1 MPFWSREHDKDPE
14 DSPGDSASDD
24 LRDTSQGDLDGDADN
39 SSSASESESAGSERW
54 EELGTGASGS
64 AGEQSGGQGD
74 EQSRDDSQSGYSA
87 SAEPFEADERAGHR
101 PEADY
106 DEGRAVDDPP
116 SVPAPAGE
124 SGWRVIED
132 AQSSELGDAQ
142 QIPEEPPLPAE
153 GAEGNGYTEG
163 PSDNS
168 GDAQAFPTTSEYE
181 RADAPYAA
189 VSDSS
194 VSENG
199 GPGADRAESEVDISA
214 AQRPSAP
221 DDRIRD
227 LFRRR
232 QESADGTASDEA
244 PTSVIEAPER
254 IAEPELPQP
263 DPEPVEDVE
272 PLEQPRGRFSRL
284 LPRRKVKEDSEI
296 EDSVSTEPGTGRRSK
311 PVAPELL
318 PWEPRGNGFKF
329 KQRLKSRQVSIS
341 VDADT
346 VRVVVSKGQEILA
359 WGSVLVAD
367 APQVD
372 EETGDPWEVRLK
384 ALLADL
390 GARRGRVIT
399 DIPFNAPLMRHL
411 ELPKMRRRYVES
423 VVMSEME
430 DTVPFSLD
438 QVDLVWQSR
447 SNGADH
453 DIMAVATS
461 SEAVDAHM
469 SELARA
475 GVRAKAMFPK
485 ATAWAHASGVSD
497 GIIVNIGR
505 TRAAFVLV
513 SRWVPVVVYE
523 AHFGDPDATDEQKAE
538 QVSRAVEEVAGYAQ
552 GLDSGDRQP
561 LHVLLT
567 GDLADDAPLADEIR
581 RALRREVLTMAP
593 PLIYPQEFRPS
604 EYATNVG
611 LILAEQV
618 WRKTRGKTTVY
629 EAPALNLLPP
639 RHQPRP
645 IPTKQAA
652 VFAGLLLLGA
662 VAFSV
667 GDRVDAV
674 SNEQATLSGRLTE
687 LRGEERTSRLLGS
700 RAQATEA
707 QIGAAIAL
715 TESLEADLSAF
726 DGELDT
732 SLERLDVLSRGA
744 MPAGVKV
751 AGFGAQEDG
760 YGFGGTAP
768 AVEDAIQYM
777 KNLRESG
784 LYGTAQLHQVSIADD
799 REASVVLEDG
809 EVANSVSFQASAQ
822 FVEAESEEE

>member
-1 MPFWSREHDKDPE
+1 MPFWSREQDRDPE
-14 DSPGDSASDD
+14 DSRGDSASNDP
-24 LRDTSQGDLDGDADN
+24 RITSEGDLDGDADN
-39 SSSASESESAGSERW
+39 TSSTSESESTGSERW
-54 EELGTGASGS
+54 EEPGIDPSEG
-64 AGEQSGGQGD
+64 AGEQSDAPGG
-74 EQSRDDSQSGYSA
+74 EQYRDDSPTEYS
-87 SAEPFEADERAGHR
+87 SSEPFEAEERAAHR

-106 DEGRAVDDPP
+106 DEGHDVDDPP
-116 SVPAPAGE
+116 SVPEPSGE
-124 SGWRVIED
+124 SGWRVMED
-132 AQSSELGDAQ
+132 AQPSELGGAKQ
-142 QIPEEPPLPAE
+142 LPGGPPLAAE
-153 GAEGNGYTEG
+153 GAEGNGYTGG
-163 PSDNS
+163 PSYAS
-168 GDAQAFPTTSEYE
+168 GDAQAHPPPSEYE
-181 RADAPYAA
+181 RAEAPNAA
-189 VSDSS
+189 VPDSS
-194 VSENG
+194 ISENG
-199 GPGADRAESEVDISA
+199 GPGSDRTEPEVDIPA

-244 PTSVIEAPER
+244 PTSVIDAPAD
-254 IAEPELPQP
+254 IPEPELAEP
-263 DPEPVEDVE
+263 DPESVGDVE
-272 PLEQPRGRFSRL
+272 PVEQPRGRFSRL
-284 LPRRKVKEDSEI
+284 LPRRKVREDPEI
-296 EDSVSTEPGTGRRSK
+296 EDPVSTESRTARRSK
-311 PVAPELL
+311 PVEPELL
-318 PWEPRGNGFKF
+318 PWEPRGGAFKF

-346 VRVVVSKGQEILA
+346 VRVVVSKGREILA
-359 WGSVLVAD
+359 WGSVLVED
-367 APQVD
+367 APPVGED
-372 EETGDPWEVRLK
+372 PGDPWEVRLK
-384 ALLADL
+384 VLLADL

-430 DTVPFSLD
+430 DTVPFTLD

-453 DIMAVATS
+453 DILAVATS

-469 SELARA
+469 GELARA

-523 AHFGDPDATDEQKAE
+523 AHFGDSDATDAQKAE
-538 QVSRAVEEVAGYAQ
+538 QISRAVEEVAGYAQ
-552 GLDSGDRQP
+552 GLDSGDGSQP

-581 RALRREVLTMAP
+581 RALRREVFTMAP
-593 PLIYPQEFRPS
+593 PLIYPREFRPS

-611 LILAEQV
+611 LILAERV
-618 WRKTRGKTTVY
+618 WRKTRGRTTVY

-645 IPTKQAA
+645 LPTKRAA

-667 GDRVDAV
+667 GDRVAAV
-674 SNEQATLSGRLTE
+674 SNEQATLSERLTE
-687 LRGEERTSRLLGS
+687 LRGEERTSRLLSS

-707 QIGAAIAL
+707 QIGAAVAL
-715 TESLEADLSAF
+715 TDSLEAHLSGF

-732 SLERLDVLSRGA
+732 TLERLDLLTRGA

-751 AGFGAQEDG
+751 AGFGQQSNG
-760 YGFGGTAP
+760 YGFGGTSP

-777 KNLRESG
+777 KNLRQSD
-784 LYGTAQLHQVSIADD
+784 LFDIALLHQVSIADY
-799 REASVVLEDG
+799 REASVLLEDG
-809 EVANSVSFQASAQ
+809 EVANPVSFQATAK
-822 FVEAESEEE
+822 FVEAESDDE